1 MQILT
6 GRNILS
12 NSPMNIVISLSLRTF
27 SRKNDNDG
35 NASNEAGTDSW
46 TLFSFIV
53 VDNHVCLLAILLL
66 HSSTLTSYF
75 LFNNYLNKSYVD
87 AFLFREFSSMMND
100 FISKIKL
107 SLISEND
114 WLKNKYDINVIKYI
128 VLIKK

>member
-1 MQILT
+1 
-6 GRNILS
+6 
-12 NSPMNIVISLSLRTF
+12 
-27 SRKNDNDG
+27 
-35 NASNEAGTDSW
+35 
-46 TLFSFIV
+46 
-53 VDNHVCLLAILLL
+53 LLL